1 MAGTKPAEVLD
12 AAPVPLSHYYTTD
25 VSLKVLG
32 RSVEHRSI
40 RVYRKMIANKR
51 STIVFGGFHGDEP
64 KSVYVAF
71 RLIEALAALPD
82 KSIFGSWVVVPIVNP
97 DGFARRKR
105 RNANKV
111 DLNRNFPTANF
122 SPGSRRSRMY
132 GGPSPASEPET
143 RYIVDLIETEQP
155 TRIVTIHSIGRNRFC
170 NNYDGPAED
179 WAKSMSRL
187 NGYPVA
193 ASIGY
198 PTPGSFGTWAGIERR
213 IPTIT
218 LELPSLDS
226 SRQCWQDN
234 AQALLLPASQ

>member
-1 MAGTKPAEVLD
+1 MAGTKPAERPD
-12 AAPVPLSHYYTTD
+12 AAPVSLSHHYTTS
-25 VSLKVLG
+25 VSLDVLG
-32 RSVEHRSI
+32 RSVEHRPI
-40 RVYRKMIANKR
+40 QVYRKIVANR
-51 STIVFGGFHGDEP
+51 RPRIVFGGFHGDEP

-71 RLIEALAALPD
+71 RLIEALAAQRSGSLT
-82 KSIFGSWVVVPIVNP
+82 GSWIVVPIANP

-111 DLNRNFPTANF
+111 DINRNFPTANF
-122 SPGSRRSRMY
+122 SPGSPRSRMY

-143 RYIVDLIETEQP
+143 RCIVDLIEAERP
-155 TRIVTIHSIGRNRFC
+155 TRIVTIHSIGRNRYC

-179 WAKSMSRL
+179 WAKSMGRL

-218 LELPSLDS
+218 LELPSHHS
-226 SRQCWQDN
+226 SKQCWQDN
-234 AQALLLPASQ
+234 AQALLLPAAH